1 MPLTGVDVKPIHFV
15 SKSVIFV
22 PFGTWIPV
30 ILCLKMFYSNRENL
44 EILERFNNLYY
55 RFNMISEKCI
65 VSFVYAISTGS
76 HKSSDLGLARH
87 AFCG

>member
-22 PFGTWIPV
+22 SFGTWVPAIV
-30 ILCLKMFYSNRENL
+30 YFNRENL

-55 RFNMISEKCI
+55 RFNMISEKCSVI
-65 VSFVYAISTGS
+65 
-76 HKSSDLGLARH
+76 
-87 AFCG
+87 

>member
-22 PFGTWIPV
+22 SFGTWVPAIV
-30 ILCLKMFYSNRENL
+30 YFKMFYFNLENL

-55 RFNMISEKCI
+55 RFNMISEKCSVI
-65 VSFVYAISTGS
+65 
-76 HKSSDLGLARH
+76 
-87 AFCG
+87 

>member
-15 SKSVIFV
+15 SKSVI
-22 PFGTWIPV
+22 TWIPV
-30 ILCLKMFYSNRENL
+30 ILCFFYFNRENL